1 MFDTIH
7 DDGLN
12 PRFVFLSPVFFD
24 ELSPDDRLSHD
35 RLVSHLAAAADAF
48 HTGEGCGR
56 HCTGDEVSVVRD
68 ITVEQL
74 NPVTAAGTLR
84 IDVWVETLDENSCTY
99 GFLCSSEDG
108 LTPYARGERTV
119 VKLDPALLRPSP
131 WSRGFVEEHSK
142 FLRTLHAYA

>member
-1 MFDTIH
+1 MFDAIQ

-12 PRFVFLSPVFFD
+12 PRFVYLSPVFLD
-24 ELSPDDRLSHD
+24 ELSAGQLPNDRLAA
-35 RLVSHLAAAADAF
+35 HLSAAVDAF
-48 HTGEGCGR
+48 HTGKGCGR

-68 ITVEQL
+68 ILVEHL

-84 IDVWVETLDENSCTY
+84 VDVWLDHLDENSCSY
-99 GFLCSSEDG
+99 GFLCSSQDG

-131 WSRGFVEEHSK
+131 WSSGFVEEHSK